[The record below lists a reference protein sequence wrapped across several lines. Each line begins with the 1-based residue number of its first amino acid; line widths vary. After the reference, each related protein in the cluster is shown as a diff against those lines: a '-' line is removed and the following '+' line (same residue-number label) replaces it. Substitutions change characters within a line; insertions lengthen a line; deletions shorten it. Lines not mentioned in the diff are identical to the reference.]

1 MNKTTPILKR
11 PTMPAIVGAVCQSVD
26 VKQIRLTEV
35 DRMPHV
41 VTARRA
47 IAYIAYATADQ
58 SFPQIAYWTS
68 RTPRVMGAKT
78 SHTGTIER
86 FYHAKASMAR
96 AAETGVEDA
105 TVKAIRIAAQTLL
118 DQGYRHPDLEAMAT
132 PIDQPA

>member
-1 MNKTTPILKR
+1 MSKTTPILKR
-11 PTMPAIVGAVCQSVD
+11 PTMPAIVGAVCQALD
-26 VKQIRLTEV
+26 VSQYRLTQV

-58 SFPQIAYWTS
+58 SFPQIAQWTS
-68 RTPRVMGAKT
+68 RPSRVIGTPL
-78 SHTGTIER
+78 SHSGTIER